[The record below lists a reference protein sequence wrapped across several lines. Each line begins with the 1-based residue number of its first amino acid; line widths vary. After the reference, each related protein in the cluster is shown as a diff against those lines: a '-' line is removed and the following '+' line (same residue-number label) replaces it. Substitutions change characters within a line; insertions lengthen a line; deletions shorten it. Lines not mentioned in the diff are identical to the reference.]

1 MGWATVGFERAIPAL
16 AEDLNVSPALFLPA
30 EDSAALGAWCRVAH
44 GVLPG
49 GRSLA
54 VLEPARE
61 GPLAAIL
68 ARFDE
73 GPRVAW
79 IERPAS
85 GDDLAAGPSRPG
97 PFGPERLLAGRPVDG
112 LHRLLVEP
120 LPGTIRP

>member
-1 MGWATVGFERAIPAL
+1 MGWATVEIERAIAAL
-16 AEDLNVSPALFLPA
+16 AADLEVSPALFLPA
-30 EDSAALGAWCRVAH
+30 EDSVVLRAWCRVAH

-61 GPLAAIL
+61 GTLAAIL

-79 IERPAS
+79 IETAAG
-85 GDDLAAGPSRPG
+85 GDDLAAGPPGPG

-112 LHRLLVEP
+112 LHRLLVRP